1 MLIAGTME
9 IEQIKKIRKE
19 FFDAYFKNRKLQE
32 YENINIKKIACF
44 LNGIYYAK
52 YLNQLYKNGYEAEAI
67 CFSNYLVENYNKID
81 FGLDMRV

>member
-1 MLIAGTME
+1 MAPGEME
-9 IEQIKKIRKE
+9 QVILQKK
-19 FFDAYFKNRKLQE
+19 KLQE